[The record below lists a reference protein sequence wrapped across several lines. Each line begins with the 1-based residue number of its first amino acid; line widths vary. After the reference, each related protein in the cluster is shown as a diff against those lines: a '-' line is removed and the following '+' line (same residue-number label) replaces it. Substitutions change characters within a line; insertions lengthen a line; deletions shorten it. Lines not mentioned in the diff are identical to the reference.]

1 MRPDWLRWRWL
12 RWRIGYTLKTPY
24 LRPYHMLAARA
35 GRCRPPDFIIIGTQ
49 RGGTSSL
56 YDYLRQ
62 NPRII
67 PPLRK
72 EINFFDRGYHKGLT
86 WYLAHFPVRNSEDLK
101 TFEASTNY
109 MFFPEAAQR
118 VADVLPNAKLIV
130 QLRNPV
136 DRAYSGYQLS
146 VADGNEKGSFKDA
159 LNRECIIE
167 NGQIRGLRDLREKSI
182 RDYVNFSNV
191 ARGVY
196 VDQLKAWMSKIPRE
210 RFLVIKSD
218 SLFREP
224 DKVLPEVLN
233 FLELPSDGLPSFP
246 KRNTMR
252 SYNIHFEPLDD
263 QTRSQLREFYAPYND
278 ELSRF
283 LGLDLHEWV

>member
-1 MRPDWLRWRWL
+1 MRANTLMWRV
-12 RWRIGYTLKTPY
+12 GYTLKTPY
-24 LRPYHMLAARA
+24 LRPYRMFAARA
-35 GRCRPPDFIIIGTQ
+35 GRCRSPDFIIIGTQ

-56 YDYLRQ
+56 YDYLCQ
-62 NPRII
+62 SPRIA

-86 WYLAHFPVRNSEDLK
+86 WYLAHFPVRTSEDFL

-118 VADVLPNAKLIV
+118 VAGVLPNAKLIV
-130 QLRNPV
+130 QLRNPI
-136 DRAYSGYQLS
+136 DRAYSGYLLS

-159 LNRECIIE
+159 LSRECIIE
-167 NGQIRGLRDLREKSI
+167 GGQIRALRDLRERGI

-191 ARGVY
+191 ARGLY
-196 VDQLKAWMSKIPRE
+196 VNQLKLWMSKIPRE
-210 RFLVIKSD
+210 RFLVLKSE
-218 SLFREP
+218 SLFSEP
-224 DKVLPEVLN
+224 DRVLPEVLN
-233 FLELPSDGLPSFP
+233 FLGLPSDGLPSFP
-246 KRNTMR
+246 KRNTML

-263 QTRSQLREFYAPYND
+263 QTRSQLREFYAPYNE

-283 LGLDLHEWV
+283 LDLDLHEWV